1 MFIELIV
8 ATRGRH
14 RELLN
19 VNYIKRIAPAKNSRG
34 GEIVDIDGR
43 FYDISYTKLIKLIRN
58 ENTKPDTATNQ

>member
-58 ENTKPDTATNQ
+58 ENTLEKTDQP

>member
-1 MFIELIV
+1 MFVELIV

-43 FYDISYTKLIKLIRN
+43 FYDISYTKLIKLIKN
-58 ENTKPDTATNQ
+58 ENTLEKTDQP

>member
-1 MFIELIV
+1 MFIELTTS
-8 ATRGRH
+8 TRGRH

-43 FYDISYTKLIKLIRN
+43 YYDITYTKLIKLLKN
-58 ENTKPDTATNQ
+58 ENPLEKTDKP

>member
-1 MFIELIV
+1 MFIELV
-8 ATRGRH
+8 ASTRGRH

-43 FYDISYTKLIKLIRN
+43 YYDITYTKLIKLLKN
-58 ENTKPDTATNQ
+58 ENPLEKTDKP

>member
-1 MFIELIV
+1 MFIELV
-8 ATRGRH
+8 ASTRGRH

-43 FYDISYTKLIKLIRN
+43 YYDITYTKLIKLLRN
-58 ENTKPDTATNQ
+58 ENPLEKTDQP

>member
-19 VNYIKRIAPAKNSRG
+19 LNYIKRIAPAKNSRG

-58 ENTKPDTATNQ
+58 ENTLEKTDQP

>member
-1 MFIELIV
+1 MFIELV
-8 ATRGRH
+8 ASTRGRH

-58 ENTKPDTATNQ
+58 ENPLEKTDKP

>member
-1 MFIELIV
+1 MFIELV
-8 ATRGRH
+8 ASTRGRH

-43 FYDISYTKLIKLIRN
+43 YYDITYTKLIKLLRN
-58 ENTKPDTATNQ
+58 ENPLEKTDKP

>member
-1 MFIELIV
+1 MFIELTV

-43 FYDISYTKLIKLIRN
+43 FYDITYTKLIKLIRN
-58 ENTKPDTATNQ
+58 ENPLEKTDKP

>member
-1 MFIELIV
+1 MFIELVV

-43 FYDISYTKLIKLIRN
+43 YYDITYTKLIKLLKN
-58 ENTKPDTATNQ
+58 ENPLEKTDKP